1 MSEPPEPGLFGSLK
15 RLLDTAVA
23 TLQNRVELFATEFR
37 EETYR
42 LIEAIILTAALTAL
56 AITTL
61 TLVTL
66 TIVILFWD
74 SARVATLIALSV
86 IYLLASILACRT
98 LLLRMKSNKPFSAT
112 LDELKKD
119 RECLRTKK

>member
-1 MSEPPEPGLFGSLK
+1 MTEHEPGLFGSLK
-15 RLLDTAVA
+15 RLLDTGAA

-56 AITTL
+56 AVMTL

-74 SARVATLIALSV
+74 SARVATLVTLSV
-86 IYLLASILACRT
+86 IYLLASIFACRT
-98 LLLRMKSNKPFSAT
+98 LLLRMKTSKPFSAT
-112 LDELKKD
+112 LDELKED